1 MTCRIPPSKSWR
13 AKVLGLMALGFR
25 RTFYWD
31 GEVFEMRLPTRGFH
45 YELDLAL
52 PVETCSPRNEKRTR
66 CRKP

>member
-1 MTCRIPPSKSWR
+1 
-13 AKVLGLMALGFR
+13 MALGFR

-31 GEVFEMRLPTRGFH
+31 GEVFEMRLPTRGFY